1 MCDRALPHS
10 MHHKVIDVI
19 VDVVIHSGLA
29 EVAGEHTVGRVSH
42 VLDPLVPKEVVLEV
56 REVRGQRAWQVRYV
70 VLMND

>member
-1 MCDRALPHS
+1 MRDRALPQS

-19 VDVVIHSGLA
+19 VEVVIHSGLA

-70 VLMND
+70 V